1 MKLNNHG
8 QTLIIFVILL
18 PLLLALV
25 AFVVDIS
32 YMYNEK
38 LHLENTTK
46 TIIENVYDKR
56 LDEDIEAKVSKLY
69 KKNKINNKN
78 IKVKG
83 DSEYLQIKNNYEIN
97 SIFGKIIGL
106 KKYKMKVNIKGYEKD
121 NKIKFNKE

>member
-1 MKLNNHG
+1 MKINNHG

-18 PLLLALV
+18 PLILALI

-56 LDEDIEAKVSKLY
+56 LDADIEAKVSKLY

-83 DSEYLQIKNNYEIN
+83 DSDYLQIKNNYEIN

-106 KKYKMKVNIKGYEKD
+106 KKYKMKANIKGYEKD